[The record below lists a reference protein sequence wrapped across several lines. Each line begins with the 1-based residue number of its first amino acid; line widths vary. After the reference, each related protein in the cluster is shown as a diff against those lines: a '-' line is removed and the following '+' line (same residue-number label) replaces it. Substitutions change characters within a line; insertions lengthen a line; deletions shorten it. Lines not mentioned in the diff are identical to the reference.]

1 MLPAEGF
8 QRTLLKLVAVLDRSR
23 IRFHLTGGITSV
35 AYGEPRMT
43 QDLDLVLDRD
53 RILSVEKEFLSA
65 LPAAGF
71 YFVEET
77 AHEAIESR
85 GMFQLLDID
94 QAIKL
99 DLYVRCLIPG
109 ELDRSVRT
117 ELFPGVIL
125 PIVARTDAALSKL
138 IWIEHG
144 SHRSRRDLR
153 RILAGATPDERSTV
167 QRVAREQREPRVV
180 DRRDGHVDV
189 ERVVRVRAM
198 HEERVERTRDG
209 RRGEHELGG
218 A

>member
-8 QRTLLKLVAVLDRSR
+8 RPTLSRLVAVLDRFR

-53 RILSVEKEFLSA
+53 RVLAVQDEFLDA
-65 LPAAGF
+65 LSRAGF
-71 YFVEET
+71 QYSET
-77 AHEAIESR
+77 MAREAIESR
-85 GMFQLLDID
+85 QMFQLLDMD
-94 QAIKL
+94 QVIKL

-117 ELFPGVIL
+117 ELFPGVML

-138 IWIEHG
+138 IWIENG

-153 RILAGATPDERSTV
+153 RILAGATADELATV
-167 QRVAREQREPRVV
+167 KRAAREINLASLLDEVLAGK
-180 DRRDGHVDV
+180 DEIDG
-189 ERVVRVRAM
+189 
-198 HEERVERTRDG
+198 
-209 RRGEHELGG
+209 
-218 A
+218 

>member
-8 QRTLLKLVAVLDRSR
+8 QPTLSKVVDVLNRFG

-43 QDLDLVLDRD
+43 QDVDLVLDRD
-53 RILSVEKEFLSA
+53 RVLAIRDEFLSS
-65 LPAAGF
+65 LSDAGF
-71 YFVEET
+71 LFSEQT
-77 AHEAIESR
+77 AHRAIDCR
-85 GMFQLLDID
+85 QMFQLLDMD
-94 QAIKL
+94 QVIKL

-117 ELFPGVIL
+117 ELFPGVAL

-153 RILAGATPDERSTV
+153 RILAGATPDELGIV
-167 QRVAREQREPRVV
+167 QRTAGEMDLADLLDEVLAEHDEV
-180 DRRDGHVDV
+180 D
-189 ERVVRVRAM
+189 A
-198 HEERVERTRDG
+198 
-209 RRGEHELGG
+209 
-218 A
+218 